1 MTVAIRRIGTRTR
14 GAPLW
19 LARPIQMA
27 ASTVMHLC
35 ENPKDDVSREY
46 VLQVLAEL
54 ETDARARE
62 DAETCATAL
71 RLIWTVEGEQATS
84 WELVKHGR

>member
-1 MTVAIRRIGTRTR
+1 MY
-14 GAPLW
+14 
-19 LARPIQMA
+19 
-27 ASTVMHLC
+27 LC

-46 VLQVLAEL
+46 VLRVLEL
-54 ETDARARE
+54 ETVARARE

-71 RLIWTVEGEQATS
+71 RLIWTVEGEQAMS